1 MDWYNLIFVTQSILL
16 IKNYFGY
23 ILNQKTVNLAS
34 NAAFQI
40 SLFK

>member
-1 MDWYNLIFVTQSILL
+1 MDGYNLIFVTQNILF
-16 IKNYFGY
+16 IKSYFGY
-23 ILNQKTVNLAS
+23 LLNQKTVNSAS